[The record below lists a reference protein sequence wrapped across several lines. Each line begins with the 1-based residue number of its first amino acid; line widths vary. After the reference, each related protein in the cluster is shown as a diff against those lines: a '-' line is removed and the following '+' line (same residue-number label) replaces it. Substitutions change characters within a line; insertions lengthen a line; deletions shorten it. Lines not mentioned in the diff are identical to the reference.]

1 MRRVDVTTGDGHSIV
16 LTRIGPAR
24 RAVVVVTHGTFSSAS
39 SCQRLGR
46 FLAAQGFGVWL
57 FDWRGHGLNQSVSH
71 DYDLET
77 VAEQDVDSALQ
88 EILRQEQGRSMV
100 FIGHSGGGIAASIW
114 AARQPERA
122 QAHLAGL
129 VLLAAQTTHA
139 AATFSARIAIHG
151 YRAWI
156 GRRQWLTAS
165 SMVGPERESA
175 RLMRQWCH
183 WNLCRSFV
191 GKDGMDY
198 PSSLAQVRIPV
209 LALAGSADR
218 VIAPWRGC
226 EALARAFGGPDVEFL
241 LCSKA
246 AGFAE
251 DYSHSRLL
259 MSGNAQSDVF
269 PWIAQ
274 WIRLRSALAQ

>member
-1 MRRVDVTTGDGHSIV
+1 MENTLFS
-16 LTRIGPAR
+16 TRI
-24 RAVVVVTHGTFSSAS
+24 SA
-39 SCQRLGR
+39 LVLALT
-46 FLAAQGFGVWL
+46 LAACAATP
-57 FDWRGHGLNQSVSH
+57 DDERQSVSIAGFGSGF
-71 DYDLET
+71 
-77 VAEQDVDSALQ
+77 VA
-88 EILRQEQGRSMV
+88 GY
-100 FIGHSGGGIAASIW
+100 
-114 AARQPERA
+114 
-122 QAHLAGL
+122 LA
-129 VLLAAQTTHA
+129 
-139 AATFSARIAIHG
+139 
-151 YRAWI
+151 
-156 GRRQWLTAS
+156 
-165 SMVGPERESA
+165 ES
-175 RLMRQWCH
+175 
-183 WNLCRSFV
+183 
-191 GKDGMDY
+191 DI

-218 VIAPWRGC
+218 LIAPWRGC

>member
-24 RAVVVVTHGTFSSAS
+24 GAVVVVTHGTFSSAS

-151 YRAWI
+151 YRA
-156 GRRQWLTAS
+156 
-165 SMVGPERESA
+165 
-175 RLMRQWCH
+175 
-183 WNLCRSFV
+183 
-191 GKDGMDY
+191 
-198 PSSLAQVRIPV
+198 
-209 LALAGSADR
+209 
-218 VIAPWRGC
+218 
-226 EALARAFGGPDVEFL
+226 
-241 LCSKA
+241 
-246 AGFAE
+246 
-251 DYSHSRLL
+251 
-259 MSGNAQSDVF
+259 
-269 PWIAQ
+269 
-274 WIRLRSALAQ
+274 